1 MKQKA
6 AADTAINQGHR
17 LCFENEADGR
27 WMEISGLN
35 RLRKK
40 KMREEKKSHI
50 WLCLINKVPLNN
62 PCQFDFCIILSA
74 LAAGDDA
81 TEQPEAENSLTCQ
94 FVSAVSAVAST
105 WARL

>member
-1 MKQKA
+1 M
-6 AADTAINQGHR
+6 DENQR
-17 LCFENEADGR
+17 IESSKEEKNEGR
-27 WMEISGLN
+27 
-35 RLRKK
+35 K
-40 KMREEKKSHI
+40 KKSHI

-62 PCQFDFCIILSA
+62 PCQYDFCIILSV

-81 TEQPEAENSLTCQ
+81 TEQPEVQNSLTCQ